1 MYFGISG
8 EFVPEDLTKRLGVS
22 PTDSCAKGA
31 RNPERGTPRHSIW
44 NVSTERITAEC
55 IDVYELAEK
64 VVDQLESKA
73 IEVRNAVQELELHAV
88 LQVVIHFST
97 DDNISTPAI
106 GFSSRVLEFLATVG
120 ATIDIDTYILPPED
134 T

>member
-1 MYFGISG
+1 M
-8 EFVPEDLTKRLGVS
+8 
-22 PTDSCAKGA
+22 
-31 RNPERGTPRHSIW
+31 
-44 NVSTERITAEC
+44 STERITAEC